1 MSVIHRAN
9 AAALAAGMTAAAGPA
24 MAPAAGATAH
34 SQPSFIGHFHKLKT
48 IGSTVPRNGD
58 VNPYG
63 TVLIRHNRGRLRRGD
78 VLICNFNNKANLQ
91 GTGTT
96 IVEVSPGNGR
106 TRSACCTRGWA
117 RGPGHHPG
125 PRPRAAVLQ
134 CCSTAAPNA
143 TRRQYFLRQSKESAR
158 SPHRLLWRGP
168 STKPLCAGGWPAAA

>member
-125 PRPRAAVLQ
+125 PRPA
-134 CCSTAAPNA
+134 CCSTAVL
-143 TRRQYFLRQSKESAR
+143 QYCRTKRDTPAVLSKAI
-158 SPHRLLWRGP
+158 
-168 STKPLCAGGWPAAA
+168 